1 MQIQV
6 AVAKIGKHAV
16 SESGD
21 TLEMIERPNG
31 GLSLVLADGQ
41 RSGKAAKTI
50 STLVCSKAL
59 SLLAEGVRDG
69 AAARAT
75 ADYLYTLRRGKV
87 TATLNIVSVDMDSKT
102 LVLSRN
108 SHCPT
113 IVQHGI
119 DDQQILEADAPPIG
133 AHRGVKPQIK
143 ELPLKIG
150 MLAVT
155 FTDGIYTAGE
165 RSGDPIDLPAFVAD
179 LYYQHHDGLDV
190 ARPIADALLE
200 EAYRRDDRRPADD
213 MSVLVVAVTPHDED
227 EVRRLN
233 VTFPIPPVLRP

>member
-6 AVAKIGKHAV
+6 AAAKIGKYAV

-75 ADYLYTLRRGKV
+75 ADYLYTQRRGKV
-87 TATLNIVSVDMDSKT
+87 SATLNIVSVDMESKT

-113 IVQHGI
+113 IVQLNI
-119 DDQQILEADAPPIG
+119 DDQIILDANAPAIG
-133 AHRGVKPQIK
+133 THRGVKPQIK
-143 ELPLKIG
+143 ELPLAIG
-150 MLAVT
+150 MLAVS
-155 FTDGIYTAGE
+155 FTDGIYSAGE
-165 RSGDPIDLPAFVAD
+165 RSGNLIDLPAFVAD
-179 LYYQHHDGLDV
+179 QYYQHHDQLQV
-190 ARPIADALLE
+190 AQPIADNLLE
-200 EAYRRDDRRPADD
+200 EAYRRDDRRPTDD
-213 MSVLVVAVTPHDED
+213 MAVLVVAVTPHDND
-227 EVRRLN
+227 EVRRLK
-233 VTFPIPPVLRP
+233 VSFPIPPLFRP